1 MYAACVPKLWEAT
14 IEAHRREVRDAILDT
29 TAALANEHGLLSVTM
44 SQVAGET
51 GIGRATLYKYFPDVE
66 AILLAWHERHV
77 AAHLEYLSGF
87 ANQPGVT
94 AWARLVAVLDA
105 YALIR
110 HQHHDTDVAA
120 FVHEDQHM
128 ARPQRQLADF
138 LRGLVAKA
146 AKAGEVR
153 DDIAPDELAQY
164 CVHALGAAATLRT
177 KTAVHR
183 LVAVVLAGLQ
193 PEASAISTDPPGAAE
208 HKR

>member
-1 MYAACVPKLWEAT
+1 
-14 IEAHRREVRDAILDT
+14 
-29 TAALANEHGLLSVTM
+29 M
-44 SQVAGET
+44 SQVAEEP

-110 HQHHDTDVAA
+110 HQHHDTGVAA
-120 FVHEDQHM
+120 FVHQ
-128 ARPQRQLADF
+128 
-138 LRGLVAKA
+138 
-146 AKAGEVR
+146 
-153 DDIAPDELAQY
+153 
-164 CVHALGAAATLRT
+164 VHALGAAATLRT

-193 PEASAISTDPPGAAE
+193 PEALAISTDPPGAAA

>member
-1 MYAACVPKLWEAT
+1 
-14 IEAHRREVRDAILDT
+14 
-29 TAALANEHGLLSVTM
+29 M
-44 SQVAGET
+44 SQVAEET

-120 FVHEDQHM
+120 FVHQDTPSAQPPPCAPRPPCTGWSRSSWPDYNRRHWRSALTLQ
-128 ARPQRQLADF
+128 ARPRISDDGALA
-138 LRGLVAKA
+138 R
-146 AKAGEVR
+146 
-153 DDIAPDELAQY
+153 LAQGPLQVTGSRY
-164 CVHALGAAATLRT
+164 CWFA
-177 KTAVHR
+177 
-183 LVAVVLAGLQ
+183 
-193 PEASAISTDPPGAAE
+193 
-208 HKR
+208 